1 MKLANKIFLGFL
13 LFEITSLISFAQNN
27 TSQDSLKNISEYKLR
42 LNNNSEFISPLFSFK
57 MPIYEEPYSQF
68 ILPNFEEQI
77 PQTEAVSMMQLRTN
91 INQSLQIYQKGLNKN
106 DLGVVG
112 DILGYTNAA
121 AAIGLAA
128 YHVYK
133 YKEHYGFKKK

>member
-1 MKLANKIFLGFL
+1 MKIKKVFLSVL
-13 LFEITSLISFAQNN
+13 LLGISSIISVAQDNP
-27 TSQDSLKNISEYKLR
+27 TQDSTKINSEFKLR
-42 LNNNSEFISPLFSFK
+42 LNDNSMYISPLRSFQI
-57 MPIYEEPYSQF
+57 PEFEDPYSQL
-68 ILPNFEEQI
+68 ILPDLYEQN
-77 PQTEAVSMMQLRTN
+77 PQTEAVSLMQLRNN
-91 INQSLQIYQKGLNKN
+91 INQSMQVYHQGMIKN

-112 DILGYTNAA
+112 KILGYTNAA

>member
-1 MKLANKIFLGFL
+1 MKIKKVFLSVL
-13 LFEITSLISFAQNN
+13 LLGISSIISVAQDNP
-27 TSQDSLKNISEYKLR
+27 TQDSTKINSEFKLR
-42 LNNNSEFISPLFSFK
+42 LNDNSMYISPLRSFQI
-57 MPIYEEPYSQF
+57 PVFEEPYSQL
-68 ILPNFEEQI
+68 ILPDLYEQN
-77 PQTEAVSMMQLRTN
+77 PQTEVVSLMQLRNN
-91 INQSLQIYQKGLNKN
+91 INQSMQVYHQGMIKN

-112 DILGYTNAA
+112 KILGYTNAA

>member
-1 MKLANKIFLGFL
+1 MNLSKLIFTILIFS
-13 LFEITSLISFAQNN
+13 SLVSFAQSN
-27 TSQDSLKNISEYKLR
+27 TNQDSIKNISEYKLR
-42 LNNNSEFISPLFSFK
+42 LNDNSLYISPLFSFK
-57 MPIYEEPYSQF
+57 MPIYEDPHSQL

-77 PQTEAVSMMQLRTN
+77 PQTEAISIMQLRNN
-91 INQSLQIYQKGLNKN
+91 INQSLQIYKKGLNKN